1 MAYADQEMSG
11 NRIAAIV
18 IVALLHVAIGY
29 TLVTGLA
36 YEAAKSVVERV
47 TTVDVEEPEPE
58 EEEPPPP
65 EPEEIPE
72 TTPPPVV
79 IPPPPIQRPT
89 ENRLR
94 DTTNEVRER
103 PTEAARRATTKT
115 CANGTT
121 VDINASCGPE
131 TKRCPDG
138 TVVAINATCP
148 EPKPT
153 FPPKDPTPRGNAGRW
168 VTTNDYPSRS
178 LREEEE
184 GVTTV
189 TLSVDANG
197 RVTNCRIS
205 GSSGHPR
212 LDEATCNNMQ
222 RRARFNPATDGNGN
236 ATSGSYTQSVRWQIP
251 Q

>member
-47 TTVDVEEPEPE
+47 TTIDVEEPEPE

-65 EPEEIPE
+65 PEEIPD
-72 TTPPPVV
+72 TSPPPVV
-79 IPPPPIQRPT
+79 TPKPPLNLNQSQ
-89 ENRLR
+89 NRIEQT
-94 DTTNEVRER
+94 DKEVER
-103 PTEAARRATTKT
+103 KTEAARTVTKT
-115 CANGTT
+115 CNDGRVIDA
-121 VDINASCGPE
+121 NASCGPE
-131 TKRCPDG
+131 TKRCEDG
-138 TVVAINATCP
+138 SVIAVNATCP
-148 EPKPT
+148 RVVDNSAPA
-153 FPPKDPTPRGNAGRW
+153 TPRGNAGRW

-189 TLSVDANG
+189 TLTIDSSG
-197 RVTNCRIS
+197 RVSNCRVS
-205 GSSGHPR
+205 GSSGHSR
-212 LDEATCNNMQ
+212 LDEATCSNMQ
-222 RRARFNPATDGNGN
+222 RRARFNPAKDKAGNPTTG
-236 ATSGSYTQSVRWQIP
+236 TYTQSVRWQIP